1 MAIQVLLCMETNKRA
16 ATDYIYINET
26 IKRFYSCNGNNKI
39 KISPVYMNNKTRYNS
54 KDVINE
60 IQRLSNDYAGDTKV
74 IYCIDTDSFEVNQDH
89 ARELK
94 EINKYCEKN
103 GYDMIWFCHEV
114 EEVYLG
120 RRVSDKQK
128 VKEAADF
135 RRKNMISN
143 ISERLLRCNDKR
155 THASNILTILD
166 KYLK

>member
-1 MAIQVLLCMETNKRA
+1 MAIQVILCMETNKRA

-54 KDVINE
+54 KDVIKE
-60 IQRLSNDYAGDTKV
+60 IQRLSKDYAGDTKV